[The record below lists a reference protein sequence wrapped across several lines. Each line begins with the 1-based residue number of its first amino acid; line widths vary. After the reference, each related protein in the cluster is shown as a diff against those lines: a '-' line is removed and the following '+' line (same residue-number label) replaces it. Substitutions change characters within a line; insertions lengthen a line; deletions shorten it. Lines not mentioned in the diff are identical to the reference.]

1 MIIILAAVFL
11 ATTGF
16 VVGAF
21 LFLNRRQLAA
31 AELARTRLGVG
42 GAVVETRDI
51 LRDEA
56 VSGIPVLDRLL
67 RGRGFT
73 ATLTEELARAGSTQS
88 PGVFVMIVL
97 TSGVVGFMLG
107 GRLGLLGRIAFLIVG
122 AAIPWLWLKRK
133 QRTRLASFEKQLPDA
148 LDMLANAMRAGYSF
162 QAATRF
168 LSEEVIAPLGPEFG
182 RFYDEQRLGMDV
194 RLALGGLQERV
205 PSLNLKM
212 FVTAV
217 LIQRETGGNL
227 SELLGNLATLMR
239 ERVAL
244 KGHIETLTAEPR
256 LSGQFLAI
264 LPVLMFFGLSALNQQ
279 FMNAFRTTTTGHVML
294 IGMITS
300 IIIGYFV
307 MMKIAD
313 IDV

>member
-11 ATTGF
+11 ATAGL
-16 VVGAF
+16 VVGVF
-21 LFLNRRQLAA
+21 LFINRRQLAA
-31 AELARTRLGVG
+31 TDLARTRLGVG

-51 LRDEA
+51 LRDQS
-56 VSGIPVLDRLL
+56 VSGIPIVDRLL

-73 ATLTEELARAGSTQS
+73 ATLSEELARAGSAQS
-88 PGVFVMIVL
+88 PGVFLMLVL
-97 TSGVVGFMLG
+97 TCGVLAFLLAGRFGPVVRIALLVVGAGM
-107 GRLGLLGRIAFLIVG
+107 
-122 AAIPWLWLKRK
+122 PWLWLKRK
-133 QRTRLASFEKQLPDA
+133 QRKRLDTFEKQLPDA

-194 RLALGGLQERV
+194 RLALGGLQERI

-244 KGHIETLTAEPR
+244 KGHIATLTAEPR
-256 LSGQFLAI
+256 LSAQFLAV
-264 LPVLMFFGLSALNQQ
+264 LPVLMFVGLTMIDPD
-279 FMNAFRTTTTGHVML
+279 FMNAFRNTAIGHLML
-294 IGMITS
+294 TGMIVS
-300 IIIGYFV
+300 IGVGYFV